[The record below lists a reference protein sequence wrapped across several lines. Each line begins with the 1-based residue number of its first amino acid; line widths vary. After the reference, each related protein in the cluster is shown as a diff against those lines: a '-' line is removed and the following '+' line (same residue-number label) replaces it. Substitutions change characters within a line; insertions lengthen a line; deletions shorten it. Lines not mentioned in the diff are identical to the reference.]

1 MMRMHPSRRAA
12 QALAACLTG
21 GAVLLAGCAGLAPDH
36 GAAGPAGSAEPA
48 ASSGGWQAVLLPGK
62 APTRYAVT
70 EKDGRWAV
78 SARAD
83 ASASMWRRRVSVP
96 PEQLGEARFSWWVE
110 SLPQG
115 AHVGD
120 IDSEDAAARVIFAF
134 EGELEKLSP
143 RNRAMF
149 DLARALTGEYPPYAT
164 LMYVWDTRAARE
176 SVVVNPR
183 TDRVRKIVL
192 DSGPAEL
199 GRWREHRRQLAE
211 DFRRA
216 FGEEPGRLVAIAIMT
231 DGDNTR
237 TRTRAWYGA
246 IELHD

>member
-1 MMRMHPSRRAA
+1 MRSLPGW
-12 QALAACLTG
+12 ALAA
-21 GAVLLAGCAGLAPDH
+21 ALLVGCAGPGVDPS
-36 GAAGPAGSAEPA
+36 GQSAASVGEPA
-48 ASSGGWQAVLLPGK
+48 ASSDGWHPVLLPGK

-70 EKDGRWAV
+70 QKEGRWAV

-83 ASASMWRRRVSVP
+83 SSASMWRRRVSVP
-96 PEQLGEARFSWWVE
+96 AHQLGEARFAWWVDD
-110 SLPQG
+110 LPAG

-120 IDSEDAAARVIFAF
+120 VDHEDAAARVIFAF
-134 EGELEKLSP
+134 EGDLEKLSP

-164 LMYVWDTRAARE
+164 LMYVWDSRAPVG

-192 DSGPAEL
+192 DSGPAEV
-199 GRWREHRRQLAE
+199 GRWREHRRRLAE
-211 DFRRA
+211 DFRRV
-216 FGEEPGRLVAIAIMT
+216 FGEEPGRLVAIAVMT

-237 TRTRAWYGA
+237 TRSQAWYGS
-246 IELHD
+246 IELHE

>member
-1 MMRMHPSRRAA
+1 MKRLVMLPDRSRLALC
-12 QALAACLTG
+12 ALAVAT
-21 GAVLLAGCAGLAPDH
+21 AGCALPAGWVP
-36 GAAGPAGSAEPA
+36 AARDTGPAAAAAE
-48 ASSGGWQAVLLPGK
+48 GWQSVLLPGK

-70 EKDGRWAV
+70 HKEGRWAV

-83 ASASMWRRRVSVP
+83 SSASMWRRRVSVAP
-96 PEQLGEARFSWWVE
+96 GQLGQARFSWWVD
-110 SLPQG
+110 SLPAG

-120 IDSEDAAARVIFAF
+120 VDQEDAAARVIFAF
-134 EGELEKLSP
+134 EGDFERLSP

-164 LMYVWDTRAARE
+164 LMYVWDTRAPVG

-199 GRWREHRRQLAE
+199 GRWREHRRELAE

-216 FGEEPGRLVAIAIMT
+216 FGEEPGRLVGIAVMT

-237 TRTRAWYGA
+237 TRSHAWYGA

>member
-1 MMRMHPSRRAA
+1 MESCDPTRRRW
-12 QALAACLTG
+12 LAAGCI
-21 GAVLLAGCAGLAPDH
+21 AVAGAGCAGLPRV
-36 GAAGPAGSAEPA
+36 GSSLGGRGPAEPA
-48 ASSGGWQAVLLPGK
+48 TTDGWHPVLLPGK

-70 EKDGRWAV
+70 QKDGRWAV

-83 ASASMWRRRVSVP
+83 ASASMWRRRVDVP
-96 PEQLGEARFSWWVE
+96 PERLAEARFAWWVDA
-110 SLPQG
+110 LPDG

-120 IDSEDAAARVIFAF
+120 VEAEDAAARVIFAF
-134 EGELEKLSP
+134 DGDLDRLSS

-149 DLARALTGEYPPYAT
+149 DLARALTGEFPPYAT
-164 LMYVWDTRAARE
+164 LMYVWDTRAPVG

-199 GRWREHRRQLAE
+199 GRWREHRRRLAD

-216 FGEEPGRLVAIAIMT
+216 FGEDPGRLTGIAVMT

-237 TRTRAWYGA
+237 TRNQAWYGA

>member
-1 MMRMHPSRRAA
+1 MVRRSARVPRGRA
-12 QALAACLTG
+12 TVPGLLLAA
-21 GAVLLAGCAGLAPDH
+21 LLGGCALQAGDPARPLPGS
-36 GAAGPAGSAEPA
+36 GADPAT
-48 ASSGGWQAVLLPGK
+48 ASDGWHAVLLPGK
-62 APTRYAVT
+62 APTRYTVT
-70 EKDGRWAV
+70 QKEGRWAV

-83 ASASMWRRRVSVP
+83 SSASMWRRRVSVL

-110 SLPQG
+110 SLPAG
-115 AHVGD
+115 AHVAD
-120 IDSEDAAARVIFAF
+120 IEQEDAAARVIFAF
-134 EGELEKLSP
+134 EGNLDKLSP

-164 LMYVWDTRAARE
+164 LMYVWDTRE
-176 SVVVNPR
+176 PVGSVVVNPR

-192 DSGPAEL
+192 DSGPSAL
-199 GRWREHRRQLAE
+199 GSWRDHRRRLAE

-216 FGEEPGRLVAIAIMT
+216 FGEEPGRLVGIAVMT

-237 TRTRAWYGA
+237 TRSQAWYGA

>member
-1 MMRMHPSRRAA
+1 M
-12 QALAACLTG
+12 
-21 GAVLLAGCAGLAPDH
+21 LLVGCAGPGLDSPGRPAAPV
-36 GAAGPAGSAEPA
+36 AEPA
-48 ASSGGWQAVLLPGK
+48 ASSDGWHPVLLPGK

-70 EKDGRWAV
+70 QKDGRWAV
-78 SARAD
+78 SARAES
-83 ASASMWRRRVSVP
+83 SASMWRRRVSVP
-96 PEQLGEARFSWWVE
+96 ADQLGEARFAWWVE
-110 SLPQG
+110 NLPAG

-120 IDSEDAAARVIFAF
+120 ADHEDAAARVIFAF
-134 EGELEKLSP
+134 EGDLEKLSP

-164 LMYVWDTRAARE
+164 LMYVWDSRAPVG

-216 FGEEPGRLVAIAIMT
+216 FGEEPGRLVAIAVMT

-237 TRTRAWYGA
+237 TRSQAWYGA
-246 IELHD
+246 IELHE

>member
-1 MMRMHPSRRAA
+1 MSIW
-12 QALAACLTG
+12 LAAT
-21 GAVLLAGCAGLAPDH
+21 LAGCAWTSL
-36 GAAGPAGSAEPA
+36 GPADQEV
-48 ASSGGWQAVLLPGK
+48 SSGAGSVAAADGWHPVLLPGK
-62 APTRYAVT
+62 APTRYALT
-70 EKDGRWAV
+70 QKDGRWAV

-83 ASASMWRRRVSVP
+83 SSASMWRRRVSVA
-96 PEQLGEARFSWWVE
+96 PEQLGEARFAWWVD
-110 SLPQG
+110 SLPAG

-120 IDSEDAAARVIFAF
+120 IDQEDAAARVIFAF
-134 EGELEKLSP
+134 EGDLDKLSP

-164 LMYVWDTRAARE
+164 LMYVWDTRAPVD
-176 SVVVNPR
+176 SVVLNPR

-199 GRWREHRRQLAE
+199 GRWREHRRRLAD

-216 FGEEPGRLVAIAIMT
+216 FGEEPGRLVAIAVMT

-237 TRTRAWYGA
+237 TRSQAWYGA

>member
-1 MMRMHPSRRAA
+1 MSAADLSRRHWLAMA
-12 QALAACLTG
+12 CITALAPGC
-21 GAVLLAGCAGLAPDH
+21 AVLPGAWEGSRGQRLEA
-36 GAAGPAGSAEPA
+36 AAGAD
-48 ASSGGWQAVLLPGK
+48 GWHPVLLPGK
-62 APTRYAVT
+62 APTRYSVT
-70 EKDGRWAV
+70 QKDGRWAV

-83 ASASMWRRRVSVP
+83 SSASMWRRRVSVA

-110 SLPQG
+110 SLPAG
-115 AHVGD
+115 AHVAD
-120 IDSEDAAARVIFAF
+120 ADQEDAAARVIFAF
-134 EGELEKLSP
+134 EGDLDKLTP

-149 DLARALTGEYPPYAT
+149 DLARALTGEHPPYAT
-164 LMYVWDTRAARE
+164 LMYVWDTRE
-176 SVVVNPR
+176 PVGSVVVNPR

-199 GRWREHRRQLAE
+199 GRWRAHRRHLAD

-216 FGEEPGRLVAIAIMT
+216 FGEEPGRLVGIAVMT

-237 TRTRAWYGA
+237 TRSQTWYGS

>member
-1 MMRMHPSRRAA
+1 MATGVLAFAA
-12 QALAACLTG
+12 
-21 GAVLLAGCAGLAPDH
+21 AGCSVPAGVSPAPD
-36 GAAGPAGSAEPA
+36 AATPAGASVPA
-48 ASSGGWQAVLLPGK
+48 DGWHPVLLPGK

-70 EKDGRWAV
+70 QKDGRWAV

-83 ASASMWRRRVSVP
+83 SSASMWRRRVSVA
-96 PEQLGEARFSWWVE
+96 PEQLGQARFAWWVD
-110 SLPQG
+110 SLPAG

-120 IDSEDAAARVIFAF
+120 VEQEDAAARVIFAF
-134 EGELEKLSP
+134 EGDLERLSP

-164 LMYVWDTRAARE
+164 LMYVWDTRAPVG

-216 FGEEPGRLVAIAIMT
+216 FGEEPGRLVGIAVMT

-237 TRTRAWYGA
+237 SRSQAWYGA

>member
-1 MMRMHPSRRAA
+1 MTPTLDRLRRHS
-12 QALAACLTG
+12 
-21 GAVLLAGCAGLAPDH
+21 LLAGVLGVAAAASGCALSPRGPAAGGAGP
-36 GAAGPAGSAEPA
+36 GAAGSA
-48 ASSGGWQAVLLPGK
+48 SVDGWQPVLLPGK

-70 EKDGRWAV
+70 HKDGRWAV

-83 ASASMWRRRVSVP
+83 SSASMWRRRVSVA
-96 PEQLGEARFSWWVE
+96 PEQLGQARFAWWVE
-110 SLPQG
+110 SLPAG

-120 IDSEDAAARVIFAF
+120 MDQEDAAARVIFAF
-134 EGELEKLSP
+134 EGDLERLTP

-164 LMYVWDTRAARE
+164 LMYVWDTRAPVD
-176 SVVVNPR
+176 SIVVNPR

-199 GRWREHRRQLAE
+199 GRWREHRRNLAA

-216 FGEEPGRLVAIAIMT
+216 FGEEPGRLVAIAVMT

-237 TRTRAWYGA
+237 TRSQAWYGA

>member
-1 MMRMHPSRRAA
+1 MRPRIGLPGW
-12 QALAACLTG
+12 ALAA
-21 GAVLLAGCAGLAPDH
+21 ALLGGCAGPGVDPSVRSAAPS
-36 GAAGPAGSAEPA
+36 GESTVSAD
-48 ASSGGWQAVLLPGK
+48 GWHPVLLPGK

-70 EKDGRWAV
+70 QKEGRWAV

-83 ASASMWRRRVSVP
+83 SSASMWRRRVSVP
-96 PEQLGEARFSWWVE
+96 AGQLGEARFAWWVE
-110 SLPQG
+110 NLPAG

-120 IDSEDAAARVIFAF
+120 VDQEDAAARVIFAF
-134 EGELEKLSP
+134 EGDLEKLSP

-164 LMYVWDTRAARE
+164 LMYVWDSRAPVG

-199 GRWREHRRQLAE
+199 GRWREHRRRLAE

-216 FGEEPGRLVAIAIMT
+216 FGEEPGRLVAIAVMT

-237 TRTRAWYGA
+237 TLSQAWYGA

>member
-1 MMRMHPSRRAA
+1 MRLSVVPDPRPMVAWL
-12 QALAACLTG
+12 LAVAT
-21 GAVLLAGCAGLAPDH
+21 AGCAVPAGVPSGP
-36 GAAGPAGSAEPA
+36 GAASPADMAGSAD
-48 ASSGGWQAVLLPGK
+48 GWHAVLLPGK

-70 EKDGRWAV
+70 HKDGRWAV

-96 PEQLGEARFSWWVE
+96 PEQLGQARFAWWVD
-110 SLPQG
+110 SLPAG

-120 IDSEDAAARVIFAF
+120 VEQEDAAARVIFAF
-134 EGELEKLSP
+134 EGDLERLSP

-164 LMYVWDTRAARE
+164 LMYVWDTRAPVG

-192 DSGPAEL
+192 DSGSGEL
-199 GRWREHRRQLAE
+199 GRWREHRRQLVD

-216 FGEEPGRLVAIAIMT
+216 FGEEPGRLVGIAVMT

-237 TRTRAWYGA
+237 SRSQAWYGA